1 MVRYLIFAVFLY
13 CWLPLVL
20 TRKLD
25 ARAITQSNLAD
36 NDSGTANP
44 GWEERIFQAFRDARE
59 LAAQALNVQAG
70 DQLFTL
76 FFRDE
81 RYRDTI
87 RG

>member
-1 MVRYLIFAVFLY
+1 MVRCLAFATLLY

-20 TRKLD
+20 TRKLN
-25 ARAITQSNLAD
+25 ARAITQSNLVD
-36 NDSGTANP
+36 NDTGTANP

-59 LAAQALNVQAG
+59 LATQVLNVQASDG
-70 DQLFTL
+70 LFTL
-76 FFRDE
+76 FFQDD